1 MASFLPSFSNIV
13 HKLQVEVALFNQL
26 KGGLKEANRHRVS
39 VVTTTSA
46 TPTASFVFIAP
57 WAGSVESVIVASAT
71 PTTSTSGNSVTFE
84 VIDVTQSNAILL
96 NGDTFVSKTELVA
109 NTGVAFYNPGPS
121 ISNGSVA
128 YQFNAGDLIEV
139 KGVVNGTPS
148 GYTPGVT
155 NLVVTMTPADPKV
168 AF

>member
-1 MASFLPSFSNIV
+1 MSAFLPSFSNIV

-26 KGGLKEANRHRVS
+26 KGGLKESNRKRIP

-46 TPTASFVFIAP
+46 SPTASFVVIAP
-57 WAGSVESVIVASAT
+57 WAGSVESILVASAT

-84 VIDVTQSNAILL
+84 VIDVTKSNAILL
-96 NGDTFVSKTELVA
+96 NGDTYVSGTELVA
-109 NTGVAFYNPGPS
+109 NTGVAFYNAGPS

-128 YQFNAGDLIEV
+128 YQFNAGDLIEI

-148 GYTPGVT
+148 GYTPGAT
-155 NLVVTMTPADPKV
+155 NVVVTLTPSDPKA